1 MTSLIHA
8 YQVGSPITN
17 GPTEYVLLILA
28 IINGYLFFGNI
39 PDYLSLAGI
48 ILIILGGWALFFG
61 EYQRN
66 RIDKKVSLT

>member
-28 IINGYLFFGNI
+28 IINGYFFFGNI

-48 ILIILGGWALFFG
+48 ILIILGGWALFFR
-61 EYQRN
+61 EHKRN
-66 RIDKKVSLT
+66 KLGTLVSPT

>member
-28 IINGYLFFGNI
+28 IINGYFFFGNI
-39 PDYLSLAGI
+39 RDYLSLAGI
-48 ILIILGGWALFFG
+48 ILIILGGWALFFR
-61 EYQRN
+61 EYKRN
-66 RIDKKVSLT
+66 KQGTKVPLT